1 MSGSANC
8 PRFPPLALP
17 SANRPRF
24 LLALQESAG
33 EGSCRGTEQR
43 RLSRPA
49 AVRGRCGRGTSG
61 GACKEGWWHAHGRRQ
76 ASASDVHEVRSRHP
90 ARYGTPSG
98 TPKPH
103 TGSHILLCLAAPKW
117 A

>member
-1 MSGSANC
+1 MSLWWYTALRPSNYNIPGRPNTAAACEPLGGGKMSGSANC

-43 RLSRPA
+43 RLSRSA
-49 AVRGRCGRGTSG
+49 AVGGRCGRGASG
-61 GACKEGWWHAHGRRQ
+61 GACKESRWHAHGRRQ
-76 ASASDVHEVRSRHP
+76 ASAPDVHE
-90 ARYGTPSG
+90 
-98 TPKPH
+98 
-103 TGSHILLCLAAPKW
+103 
-117 A
+117 